1 MPETF
6 QFTCPECGNQIQ
18 LRAALAGREGACP
31 GCKKVVTIQPDP
43 PAAAPTEPAEAAE
56 PAVES
61 APAPPTPAAAE
72 PAVEPPVVV
81 LDLAS
86 LAAPAAPPTPAA
98 AEPAVEPPAP
108 VLDLA
113 SLVAPAAP
121 PTPAAAEPI
130 APAPP
135 ALAPP
140 LAPPAPAPLSPP
152 VAEPQLVQPG
162 VVQPGIVQPGIVQPG
177 IVQPGI
183 VQPGIVQPGIVQPG
197 IVQPGIVQPDV
208 APPAGGKKKRLIYI
222 AAGAGGLVVL
232 ALVLFLFMGGGGG
245 QSSPEALGR
254 AVFQAFKANDKDA
267 VSGLAFYNEARM
279 GIIRDKILAKADGE
293 AEKKRRANR
302 MSDEAMNE
310 EIDEWQEE
318 MSDDFNELQKSV
330 DWGQAELVAVLDNEG
345 QRDPESDVADWGGR
359 DNVRLFVIYEV
370 NGRLFALTWSEIIKF
385 DGGWFLLGKN
395 IRVQSL
401 SEMGA
406 NEYSRGT
413 LEYALKKHG
422 GSSSD
427 RIRDALN

>member
-1 MPETF
+1 
-6 QFTCPECGNQIQ
+6 
-18 LRAALAGREGACP
+18 
-31 GCKKVVTIQPDP
+31 
-43 PAAAPTEPAEAAE
+43 
-56 PAVES
+56 
-61 APAPPTPAAAE
+61 
-72 PAVEPPVVV
+72 
-81 LDLAS
+81 
-86 LAAPAAPPTPAA
+86 
-98 AEPAVEPPAP
+98 
-108 VLDLA
+108 
-113 SLVAPAAP
+113 
-121 PTPAAAEPI
+121 
-130 APAPP
+130 
-135 ALAPP
+135 
-140 LAPPAPAPLSPP
+140 
-152 VAEPQLVQPG
+152 
-162 VVQPGIVQPGIVQPG
+162 VQPG

-254 AVFQAFKANDKDA
+254 AVFQAFKAKDKDA

>member
-1 MPETF
+1 MPDTF

-162 VVQPGIVQPGIVQPG
+162 VVQPGV
-177 IVQPGI
+177 
-183 VQPGIVQPGIVQPG
+183 VQPG

-254 AVFQAFKANDKDA
+254 AVFQAFKAKDKDA

>member
-162 VVQPGIVQPGIVQPG
+162 V
-177 IVQPGI
+177 
-183 VQPGIVQPGIVQPG
+183 VQPGIVQPG

>member
-1 MPETF
+1 MPDTF

-162 VVQPGIVQPGIVQPG
+162 VVQPGV
-177 IVQPGI
+177 
-183 VQPGIVQPGIVQPG
+183 VQPG